1 MMNLRQTEQVSC
13 GKSKPFGQ
21 FVASL
26 DYSRIIGFIVGG
38 ATSASTPW
46 STLQTLHENRII
58 LLLLFLCSIRRRFSA
73 VLLLLLCFCF
83 RRRRKKISVDL
94 LHGAEPS
101 LGTIVRRTEEKSAP
115 FLWWPSLLLLFLIQ
129 QQQPP
134 YGIAKPVAETPP
146 GAVRQRRRVEVH
158 AQPFALLPLERFH
171 FVGSGN

>member
-13 GKSKPFGQ
+13 RKSKPFGQ
-21 FVASL
+21 FDASL
-26 DYSRIIGFIVGG
+26 DYSHIIGSIVVG
-38 ATSASTPW
+38 ATSAAAPW
-46 STLQTLHENRII
+46 STLQTLHENNII
-58 LLLLFLCSIRRRFSA
+58 LLLLFLCSIRRRFST
-73 VLLLLLCFCF
+73 VLLLCFCF
-83 RRRRKKISVDL
+83 RRCRKKISVDL
-94 LHGAEPS
+94 LHRTEPS

-115 FLWWPSLLLLFLIQ
+115 FLWWPFLFLLFLIQ

-158 AQPFALLPLERFH
+158 AQPFALLPLERLN